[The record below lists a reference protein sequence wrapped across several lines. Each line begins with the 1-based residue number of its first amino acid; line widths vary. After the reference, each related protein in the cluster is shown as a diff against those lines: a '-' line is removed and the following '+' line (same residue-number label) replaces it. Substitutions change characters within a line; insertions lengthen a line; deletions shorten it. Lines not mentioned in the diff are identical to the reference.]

1 MRGLRAR
8 SLAAHLAGPALAFR
22 ALSSR
27 APMCRAPVAA
37 LFAALAGV
45 LLCAALLVLPPGASA
60 QPAGA
65 PSPATVAP
73 ATPGPAAAPAQAPAP
88 AAPAPAAPGQATP
101 AQAPASQ
108 APTGQAGPPATSL
121 PSPREAAEAAAER
134 AQQAPAQPS
143 PTPAAPPPAAAPALP
158 AADAARL
165 AEILRDERRRTELLT
180 TLDSLAR
187 VAPAAAGAPPANGQ
201 AAPAQPPAES
211 ALPLP
216 LAPQSLLAQ
225 ILLAVS
231 NTLGHVSSWVVGA
244 ARSTNDLPAVLEAG
258 QRFLFDPAV
267 RDRAFSLIW
276 KAVVVLAAGI
286 AVERTLVVVF
296 RPARRRIA
304 HSAQEVTRI
313 GPRIG
318 LSFLRF
324 LIDLIPVIAFAAVSY
339 AVITAIERWPSQ
351 RVVLIV
357 ANNAYLAA
365 RLARAIGRA
374 LFAPEA
380 PQLRLVPLADETAA
394 YCQVW
399 LRRIS
404 VWVVTGYAVAEAVLI
419 FGLGQA
425 AHDGLVKF
433 VEFVLMVFLVLIV
446 LQNRAAVAAVI
457 RAPEEARG
465 PWAVA
470 RNRFADIWHLL
481 AVLYLFAGWA
491 VSALQISDGYAY
503 LLRFTAT
510 TIAVLGAAK
519 LAELAT
525 DRLLSRVLRVE
536 PDLTG
541 RYPGLEGRVN
551 RYTPVLRT
559 LIHAAIWAVG
569 LVVLLQLWGLGAFD
583 WFQQGRLGAR
593 VVSAIASVLVTL
605 VLALIVWESVNSAI
619 NRHLDNLSRDA
630 EVARTARVRTL
641 LPMLRTALLIAII
654 LVVSLIILNELGVNI
669 APLLAGAGVIGIA
682 VGFGSQKLVQ
692 DVITGIFLLAEDA
705 IAVGDV
711 VNVGGQG
718 GVVEALSIRSIRLRS
733 IDGTVHIVP
742 FSAVTTVSNMTKD
755 FAFALFDIGV
765 AYGEDTDRV
774 VEVLR
779 ELGAEMRDEPRWA
792 NVIREPLEVLGV
804 NAFLDSAVVI
814 RCRFRTNPG
823 SQWAV
828 SREFNRRY
836 KKRFDEVGIEIP
848 FPYRKVV
855 VQAEGGGAISPEA
868 KQAAAIAGSA

>member
-1 MRGLRAR
+1 MRGLGARGRAAQ
-8 SLAAHLAGPALAFR
+8 LALL
-22 ALSSR
+22 
-27 APMCRAPVAA
+27 
-37 LFAALAGV
+37 
-45 LLCAALLVLPPGASA
+45 LLCAASWLFAPSLAQPPLA
-60 QPAGA
+60 QPAD
-65 PSPATVAP
+65 
-73 ATPGPAAAPAQAPAP
+73 AAAPSA
-88 AAPAPAAPGQATP
+88 
-101 AQAPASQ
+101 
-108 APTGQAGPPATSL
+108 AGPL
-121 PSPREAAEAAAER
+121 SPREAMEVEAER
-134 AQQAPAQPS
+134 ARGQE
-143 PTPAAPPPAAAPALP
+143 AAPARPGGGAPPEQTSLLP
-158 AADAARL
+158 AAEAARL
-165 AEILRDERRRTELLT
+165 AEILRDETRRNELLR

-187 VAPAAAGAPPANGQ
+187 AAAAASGAEQAPSGQ
-201 AAPAQPPAES
+201 PAQPAPEPP
-211 ALPLP
+211 LPLP

-225 ILLAVS
+225 LLLALT
-231 NTLGHVSSWVVGA
+231 NALGRISEWVVAA
-244 ARSTNDLPAVLEAG
+244 ARSAYDLPAVIAAAKRLV
-258 QRFLFDPAV
+258 FDAAV
-267 RDRAFSLIW
+267 RDRILNILW
-276 KAVVVLAAGI
+276 KAAVVLAAGI
-286 AVERTLVVVF
+286 AVERLLVALL

-304 HSAQEVTRI
+304 AVAADVRPYAHRVA
-313 GPRIG
+313 
-318 LSFLRF
+318 LSLGRF
-324 LIDLIPVIAFAAVSY
+324 VIDLVPVVAFAAVSY

-351 RVVLIV
+351 RVLLIV

-374 LFAPEA
+374 AFAPEV
-380 PQLRLVPLADETAA
+380 PQLRLIPLADETAA

-399 LRRIS
+399 LQRLT
-404 VWVVTGYAVAEAVLI
+404 VWTVTGYAFAEAMLI

-433 VEFVLMVFLVLIV
+433 VELVLMLFLVLIV
-446 LQNRAAVAAVI
+446 LQNRAAVAGLI

-470 RNRFADIWHLL
+470 RNRLADIWHAL
-481 AVLYLFAGWA
+481 AVAYLVAGWA
-491 VSALQISDGYAY
+491 VSALQISDGYGY

-519 LAELAT
+519 LAELAAE
-525 DRLLSRVLRVE
+525 RLLARVLRVE

-559 LIHAAIWAVG
+559 LVHAAIWATAV
-569 LVVLLQLWGLGAFD
+569 VVLLELWGLGAFA
-583 WFQQGRLGAR
+583 WFQHGRLGAR
-593 VVSAIASVLVTL
+593 VVAALASVLFTL
-605 VLALIVWESVNSAI
+605 VLALLVWESINSAI
-619 NRHLDNLSRDA
+619 NRHLEKLSRDA
-630 EVARTARVRTL
+630 EAARTARVRTL
-641 LPMLRTALLIAII
+641 LPMLRTALLIVMII
-654 LVVSLIILNELGVNI
+654 VVALIVLNELGVNI

-682 VGFGSQKLVQ
+682 IGFGSQKLVQ
-692 DVITGIFLLAEDA
+692 DLINGVFLLAEDA

-711 VNVGGQG
+711 VHVAGQG

-733 IDGTVHIVP
+733 LDGTVHIVP

-755 FAFALFDIGV
+755 FAFAVFDIGV

-779 ELGAEMRDEPRWA
+779 ALGAEMRAEPRWA
-792 NVIREPLEVLGV
+792 NVIREPLEVMGV
-804 NAFLDSAVVI
+804 DRFLDSAVVI

-855 VQAEGGGAISPEA
+855 VQTEGAQAAGTEA
-868 KQAAAIAGSA
+868 RQAAAIAGAA

>member
-1 MRGLRAR
+1 MRGLGARGRAAQ
-8 SLAAHLAGPALAFR
+8 LALL
-22 ALSSR
+22 
-27 APMCRAPVAA
+27 
-37 LFAALAGV
+37 
-45 LLCAALLVLPPGASA
+45 LLCAAAWLFAPSLAQPPLA
-60 QPAGA
+60 QPAD
-65 PSPATVAP
+65 
-73 ATPGPAAAPAQAPAP
+73 AAAPSA
-88 AAPAPAAPGQATP
+88 
-101 AQAPASQ
+101 
-108 APTGQAGPPATSL
+108 AGPL
-121 PSPREAAEAAAER
+121 SPREAMEVEAER
-134 AQQAPAQPS
+134 ARGQE
-143 PTPAAPPPAAAPALP
+143 AAPARPGGGAPPEQTSLLP
-158 AADAARL
+158 AAEAARL
-165 AEILRDERRRTELLT
+165 AEILRDETRRNELLR

-187 VAPAAAGAPPANGQ
+187 AAAAASGAEQAPSGQ
-201 AAPAQPPAES
+201 PAQPAPEPP
-211 ALPLP
+211 LPLP

-225 ILLAVS
+225 LLLALT
-231 NTLGHVSSWVVGA
+231 NALGRISEWVVAA
-244 ARSTNDLPAVLEAG
+244 ARSAYDLPAVIAAAKRLV
-258 QRFLFDPAV
+258 FDAAV
-267 RDRAFSLIW
+267 RDRILNILW
-276 KAVVVLAAGI
+276 KAAVVLAAGI
-286 AVERTLVVVF
+286 AVERLLVALL

-304 HSAQEVTRI
+304 AVAADVRPYAHRVA
-313 GPRIG
+313 
-318 LSFLRF
+318 LSLGRF
-324 LIDLIPVIAFAAVSY
+324 VIDLVPVVAFAAVSY

-351 RVVLIV
+351 RVLLIV

-374 LFAPEA
+374 AFAPEV
-380 PQLRLVPLADETAA
+380 PQLRLIPMADETAA

-399 LRRIS
+399 LQRLT
-404 VWVVTGYAVAEAVLI
+404 VWTVTGYAFAEAMLI

-433 VEFVLMVFLVLIV
+433 VELVLMLFLVLIV
-446 LQNRAAVAAVI
+446 LQNRAAVAGLI

-470 RNRFADIWHLL
+470 RNRLADIWHAL
-481 AVLYLFAGWA
+481 AVAYLVAGWA
-491 VSALQISDGYAY
+491 VSALQISDGYGY

-519 LAELAT
+519 LAELAAE
-525 DRLLSRVLRVE
+525 RLLARVLRVE

-559 LIHAAIWAVG
+559 LVHAAIWATAV
-569 LVVLLQLWGLGAFD
+569 VVLLELWGLGAFA
-583 WFQQGRLGAR
+583 WFQHGRLGAR
-593 VVSAIASVLVTL
+593 VVAALASVLFTL
-605 VLALIVWESVNSAI
+605 VLALLVWESINSAI
-619 NRHLDNLSRDA
+619 NRHLEKLSRDA
-630 EVARTARVRTL
+630 EAARTARVRTL
-641 LPMLRTALLIAII
+641 LPMLRTALLIVMII
-654 LVVSLIILNELGVNI
+654 VVALIVLNELGVNI

-682 VGFGSQKLVQ
+682 IGFGSQKLVQ
-692 DVITGIFLLAEDA
+692 DLINGVFLLAEDA

-711 VNVGGQG
+711 VHVAGQG

-733 IDGTVHIVP
+733 LDGTVHIVP

-755 FAFALFDIGV
+755 FAFAVFDIGV

-779 ELGAEMRDEPRWA
+779 ALGAEMRAEPRWA
-792 NVIREPLEVLGV
+792 NVIREPLEVMGV
-804 NAFLDSAVVI
+804 DRFLDSAVVI

-855 VQAEGGGAISPEA
+855 VQTEGAQAAGTEA
-868 KQAAAIAGSA
+868 RQAAAIAGAA